1 MYLLIIQK
9 SKIKLL
15 EIKQSTCYYSI
26 AIFTGSNYYD
36 VPIHYSDICSSYI
49 EENRYLSQSFQGSD
63 SNEVANSQICSQ
75 WSKQGE
81 HRGTKDAKPQQELPS
96 NSVCKIST
104 WNLSNDIAI
113 EKRTK
118 DPSLSISIPRI
129 LFPLKREN
137 KTQNTVS
144 SKQFL

>member
-63 SNEVANSQICSQ
+63 SNEVANSQICS
-75 WSKQGE
+75 
-81 HRGTKDAKPQQELPS
+81 
-96 NSVCKIST
+96 
-104 WNLSNDIAI
+104 
-113 EKRTK
+113 
-118 DPSLSISIPRI
+118 
-129 LFPLKREN
+129 
-137 KTQNTVS
+137 
-144 SKQFL
+144 